1 MTTICALC
9 LHFSSAAGIG
19 RELGEYIHGTYI
31 ISGSTLYS
39 HNLTIKLGLHFWSC
53 SAQNNCHEESPPPR
67 QLRTDWMRRWLV
79 LGFLAVMEPGRLLKL
94 VAIVKP
100 EIWTC
105 TQWSCNLQNHRQL
118 SPQLKTILSI
128 CVCVLTQL
136 KTITSRLFMWKWTT
150 WFTYCNNSLSYIQIY
165 RTT

>member
-53 SAQNNCHEESPPPR
+53 SAQNNCHEESPPPQATTNR
-67 QLRTDWMRRWLV
+67 LDATVAGFRVSGSDGAREAPEASSHCQARDLNLHPMIMQFAKSPSTLTSIENNLVDLCLRTYSTQNHHITTIYVKMNYMVHL
-79 LGFLAVMEPGRLLKL
+79 LQQLLKL
-94 VAIVKP
+94 YTDI
-100 EIWTC
+100 
-105 TQWSCNLQNHRQL
+105 
-118 SPQLKTILSI
+118 
-128 CVCVLTQL
+128 
-136 KTITSRLFMWKWTT
+136 
-150 WFTYCNNSLSYIQIY
+150 
-165 RTT
+165 